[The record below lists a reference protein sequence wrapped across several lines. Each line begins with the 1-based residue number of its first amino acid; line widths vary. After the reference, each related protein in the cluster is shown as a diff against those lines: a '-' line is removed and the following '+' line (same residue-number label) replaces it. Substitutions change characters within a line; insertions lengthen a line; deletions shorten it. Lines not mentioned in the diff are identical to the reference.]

1 MTQTPE
7 EQMQHIDTLLSHV
20 WMVRT
25 FIKHS
30 DEAEEDEEL
39 GEIHRTL
46 YDCMLA
52 LGGPLAAGDAEGYL
66 KMLRKKIG
74 RLKQAAQ
81 FFRDIQPEVS
91 CHTNFQMA
99 ARSLT
104 AAVTDIVQAL
114 DQSPLRDQ
122 RHQDQA
128 TGLSGGTASH
138 DA

>member
-1 MTQTPE
+1 
-7 EQMQHIDTLLSHV
+7 MQHIDTLLSHV

-30 DEAEEDEEL
+30 DEAAEDEEL
-39 GEIHRTL
+39 GEIHRVL

-74 RLKQAAQ
+74 RLTQAARL
-81 FFRDIQPEVS
+81 FRDIQPEVS

-99 ARSLT
+99 ARSLS
-104 AAVTDIVQAL
+104 AAVADIAQAV
-114 DQSPLRDQ
+114 DEKSSRDQ
-122 RHQDQA
+122 RPHDQVA
-128 TGLSGGTASH
+128 DLPSGAESH

>member
-1 MTQTPE
+1 MTPDD
-7 EQMQHIDTLLSHV
+7 QMQHIDTLLSHV

-30 DEAEEDEEL
+30 EEAEDDEEL

-52 LGGPLAAGDAEGYL
+52 LGGPLAAGDAESYL

-74 RLKQAAQ
+74 RLKRVAQ
-81 FFRDIQPEVS
+81 LFQDIQPEVS
-91 CHTNFQMA
+91 AHTNFQMA

-104 AAVTDIVQAL
+104 AAVSEIVLAL
-114 DQSPLRDQ
+114 K
-122 RHQDQA
+122 
-128 TGLSGGTASH
+128 
-138 DA
+138 